1 MFIPDPDFFSSR
13 IQGYKKAPDPGEK
26 ILTGSILGSKSLYKC
41 KLWNLR
47 FFNSVCCIVGTVLYR
62 YCNSLIFQTKKPSK
76 ISAGDSVVKEE
87 PEEVRNNSP
96 QQHSEPQQLRESATP
111 TSPQLGKA
119 EFVGNNTQQH
129 LSLERSDSNSPK
141 LDLQQHEHVAVMAD
155 SGASPQQSGAKPKQ
169 KRRRAKRFCRRANC
183 VKCTT
188 LPCGICGPC
197 RNPAKKSRCVLR

>member
-1 MFIPDPDFFSSR
+1 
-13 IQGYKKAPDPGEK
+13 
-26 ILTGSILGSKSLYKC
+26 
-41 KLWNLR
+41 
-47 FFNSVCCIVGTVLYR
+47 VCCVVLYVYL
-62 YCNSLIFQTKKPSK
+62 YCILRSFILVIILQTQKPPK
-76 ISAGDSVVKEE
+76 ISVGDSVVKEE

-96 QQHSEPQQLRESATP
+96 QQQPQTGILQQLQVST
-111 TSPQLGKA
+111 TLISSQLDQA
-119 EFVGNNTQQH
+119 EFIGNNSQQQH
-129 LSLERSDSNSPK
+129 FSLEGSDSNSP
-141 LDLQQHEHVAVMAD
+141 QQREIEHVAVMRD

>member
-1 MFIPDPDFFSSR
+1 
-13 IQGYKKAPDPGEK
+13 
-26 ILTGSILGSKSLYKC
+26 
-41 KLWNLR
+41 
-47 FFNSVCCIVGTVLYR
+47 
-62 YCNSLIFQTKKPSK
+62 
-76 ISAGDSVVKEE
+76 VKEE

-96 QQHSEPQQLRESATP
+96 QQHPEPGTCSNNQQQLLE
-111 TSPQLGKA
+111 TSILTS
-119 EFVGNNTQQH
+119 NNTQQH
-129 LSLERSDSNSPK
+129 FSLERSPQ
-141 LDLQQHEHVAVMAD
+141 LGLQQQEHVAVMTD

>member
-1 MFIPDPDFFSSR
+1 M
-13 IQGYKKAPDPGEK
+13 
-26 ILTGSILGSKSLYKC
+26 
-41 KLWNLR
+41 
-47 FFNSVCCIVGTVLYR
+47 CCIVGTVFYR

-76 ISAGDSVVKEE
+76 ISAGDFVVKEE

-111 TSPQLGKA
+111 TSSQLGKA
-119 EFVGNNTQQH
+119 EFVGNNSQQQH
-129 LSLERSDSNSPK
+129 FSLERSDSSSPQ
-141 LDLQQHEHVAVMAD
+141 LGLQQQEYVAVMTD
-155 SGASPQQSGAKPKQ
+155 SGAMAQQSGAKPKQ
-169 KRRRAKRFCRRANC
+169 TRRRAKRFCRRANC

>member
-1 MFIPDPDFFSSR
+1 M
-13 IQGYKKAPDPGEK
+13 
-26 ILTGSILGSKSLYKC
+26 
-41 KLWNLR
+41 
-47 FFNSVCCIVGTVLYR
+47 
-62 YCNSLIFQTKKPSK
+62 
-76 ISAGDSVVKEE
+76 KEE
-87 PEEVRNNSP
+87 PEEVQSNSP

-111 TSPQLGKA
+111 TSSQQDQA
-119 EFVGNNTQQH
+119 EFVGNNSQQPEAQ
-129 LSLERSDSNSPK
+129 LG
-141 LDLQQHEHVAVMAD
+141 LQHEIEHVAVMAD